1 MNFFLKKRKSFK
13 FSSEVLLL
21 KRRLRTLLQA
31 PKNNFDLERNSYHKF
46 LTKFGVNKK
55 KSFFAPFFKAWK
67 LPLLSV
73 VTLLFSV
80 SNLGFLAFLKKKG
93 FCSHSEKSVSKTFWH
108 KDVWQLHVEGK
119 KKKKRNEFA
128 EKRKSSQNLIY

>member
-1 MNFFLKKRKSFK
+1 MKKKFQQTERFKNFYTFLLDNKKRIDRSCFKTILTTPDFSQINTLNFLSLKK
-13 FSSEVLLL
+13 
-21 KRRLRTLLQA
+21 LQE
-31 PKNNFDLERNSYHKF
+31 DHS
-46 LTKFGVNKK
+46 
-55 KSFFAPFFKAWK
+55 
-67 LPLLSV
+67 LSV